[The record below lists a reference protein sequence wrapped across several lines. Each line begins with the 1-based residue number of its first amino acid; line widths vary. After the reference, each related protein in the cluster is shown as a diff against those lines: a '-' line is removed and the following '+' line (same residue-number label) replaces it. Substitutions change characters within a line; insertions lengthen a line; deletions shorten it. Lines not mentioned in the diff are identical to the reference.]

1 MHWCRSEI
9 VVDVDKILQV
19 SFVLTDEVTDE
30 VVDDVEVTPLPPR
43 KSLPALATAP
53 FNVIAEITF
62 QLRE

>member
-30 VVDDVEVTPLPPR
+30 VVDDVEVTPLPP
-43 KSLPALATAP
+43 
-53 FNVIAEITF
+53 
-62 QLRE
+62 